1 MALQNLPLE
10 VQVKLTE
17 FAWEASQKVG
27 YGGDR
32 DSAAVKKFVDNF
44 TQALD
49 GFVRACETAGK
60 GEKAQ

>member
-1 MALQNLPLE
+1 MALQHLSVE
-10 VQVKLTE
+10 VQVRLTE
-17 FAWEASQKVG
+17 FAWEASKVVG
-27 YGGDR
+27 RGGDTG
-32 DSAAVKKFVDNF
+32 SMAVKKLVDNF